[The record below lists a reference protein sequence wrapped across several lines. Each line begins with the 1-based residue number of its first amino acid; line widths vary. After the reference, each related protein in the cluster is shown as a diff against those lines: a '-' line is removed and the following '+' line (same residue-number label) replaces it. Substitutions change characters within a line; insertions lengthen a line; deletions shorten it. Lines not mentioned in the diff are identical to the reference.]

1 MIEIDVRQDM
11 IRRLLD
17 CAVEAMTGL
26 DPDRCTGWG
35 VYFLETLDALYRP
48 NGNTD
53 LLPAV
58 KRALDDRLASG
69 QWE

>member
-1 MIEIDVRQDM
+1 MTEIDHQQDM

-26 DPDRCTGWG
+26 GPDRWAGWG
-35 VYFLETLDALYRP
+35 VYFLETLDALYSP

-58 KRALDDRLASG
+58 KRAVDDRLASG
-69 QWE
+69 HWE